1 MASNIISS
9 FKAFGEKFKVP
20 EKGERT
26 DALKKYFARGG
37 VISCV
42 KSNGAWPK
50 LIYPSPLRIKVQ
62 AKELE
67 AILAQYEARQKDW
80 KKKLEDAKSYHSRHQ
95 ILKLKEPL
103 YWQHKA
109 KELSDSDYRQDSK
122 SVSLP
127 VHLVADPKWK
137 PMIKMF
143 VNNIEYRKN
152 LSETVQN
159 SIVYKNDKKVAKYAD
174 ELQGFRSDMSEAQL
188 KDLGKKISEM
198 QGQIRAL
205 QMMEKWAK
213 E

>member
-109 KELSDSDYRQDSK
+109 KELSDSDYRQDAK
-122 SVSLP
+122 SGSLP
-127 VHLVADPKWK
+127 VHLVADPKK
-137 PMIKMF
+137 
-143 VNNIEYRKN
+143 
-152 LSETVQN
+152 
-159 SIVYKNDKKVAKYAD
+159 
-174 ELQGFRSDMSEAQL
+174 
-188 KDLGKKISEM
+188 
-198 QGQIRAL
+198 
-205 QMMEKWAK
+205 AK
-213 E
+213 EKLGWQSKTKFEDIVKTMLKHDLEKRGLNDYAGKIRLS